1 MTNTT
6 HYKGHIMQTIE
17 TKYLP
22 ATNTRGSR
30 IKVYSEWASK
40 TYAYDYGAESAH
52 DVAFEKFLAE
62 QNSILAEEYPDHKGP
77 WWVLVASARSLSHQ
91 GNVYIVK

>member
-1 MTNTT
+1 MR
-6 HYKGHIMQTIE
+6 IIE

-30 IKVYSEWASK
+30 IKVYSEWGSK
-40 TYAYDYGAESAH
+40 TYEYDYGAENAH

-62 QNSILAEEYPDHKGP
+62 RNAILAEEYPDNK
-77 WWVLVASARSLSHQ
+77 WVLVASARSLSLQ
-91 GNVYIVK
+91 GNVYIVQ

>member
-1 MTNTT
+1 MVNAT
-6 HYKGHIMQTIE
+6 HYKVHIMQTIE

-22 ATNTRGSR
+22 ATNTLGSR
-30 IKVYSEWASK
+30 IKVCSEWASK
-40 TYAYDYGAESAH
+40 TYEYDYSAESAH

-62 QNSILAEEYPDHKGP
+62 QNAILAEEYPDHKGP
-77 WWVLVASARSLSHQ
+77 WWVLAAYARSLSHK